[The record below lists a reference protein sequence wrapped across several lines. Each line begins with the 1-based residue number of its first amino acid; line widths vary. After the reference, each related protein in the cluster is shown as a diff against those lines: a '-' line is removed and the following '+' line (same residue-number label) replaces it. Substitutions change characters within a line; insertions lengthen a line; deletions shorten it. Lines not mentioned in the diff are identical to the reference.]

1 MTAAAGVHRRSRSA
15 AIVFVPVL
23 AAVLLVSSGCGSAD
37 MAKVTGTVTF
47 KGQPVRMANV
57 LFMPQKRPMAG
68 GLTDKEGRFS
78 LTTRQPRDGAFVGPH
93 KVVVVPWLPGVGDDP
108 KNSAAA
114 DIPPADRADIP
125 TKFRTRESSPLTA
138 EVVAGKPNEFTF
150 ELDGGEEQKK

>member
-1 MTAAAGVHRRSRSA
+1 VTAVAGVRVGSRSA
-15 AIVFVPVL
+15 KGVFL
-23 AAVLLVSSGCGSAD
+23 AAVAAVLIAGSGCGHAD
-37 MAKVTGTVTF
+37 MAKVSGTVTF

-150 ELDGGEEQKK
+150 ELEK